1 VNQAHGWSPERYARH
16 AAPRLRPAL
25 DLLARVPLE
34 TAGTV
39 VDLGCG
45 AGALFPALRARFP
58 AARLVGLDLSPAML
72 AKARD
77 TDPEAE
83 LLEADASTWRPL
95 HPVDLI
101 IANAALHWVPN
112 HERLLPELLARCRVL
127 AVQVPANF
135 TARSHRAID
144 ELASGPPWRERLAG
158 VELGR
163 HVLSPAAYHA
173 ILSGTGAAVDL
184 WETIYHHELGGPDP
198 VLDWLRGTTLL
209 PVHTALGGA
218 ATADA
223 QAFERA
229 LGERLAASYP
239 ADESGVTLFPFRR
252 LFFVAGRAP

>member
-1 VNQAHGWSPERYARH
+1 VTRAHGWSPERYARH

-34 TAGTV
+34 TAATA

-58 AARLVGLDLSPAML
+58 DARLIGVDLSPAML
-72 AKARD
+72 AKARVV
-77 TDPEAE
+77 DPEAE
-83 LLEADASTWRPL
+83 LVEADAGAWRPER
-95 HPVDLI
+95 PVDLI
-101 IANAALHWVPN
+101 IANAALHWVLD
-112 HERLLPELLARCRVL
+112 HARLLPELLRRCRVL

-135 TARSHRAID
+135 AAPSHRAIHQ
-144 ELASGPPWRERLAG
+144 LAGEPPWRERLAG
-158 VELGR
+158 LQLGD

-173 ILSGTGAAVDL
+173 VLSRAGAAVDL
-184 WETIYHHELGGPDP
+184 WETIYHHELGGAEP

-218 ATADA
+218 GTEEA

-229 LGERLAASYP
+229 LGQRLAAAYP
-239 ADESGVTLFPFRR
+239 AGEAGVTLFPFRR
-252 LFFVAGRAP
+252 LFVVASRAS